1 MKAGKLVSVGEME
14 LSSGEVTPELESDK
28 GYKYLGIL
36 EANDIMHTGLKDKTQ
51 KEQYWRVRQV
61 TSLKLTGENTIRATA
76 NSLAVSF
83 VRCSVGILKW
93 TKHELEVMIRKARKT
108 IIMNGM

>member
-1 MKAGKLVSVGEME
+1 M
-14 LSSGEVTPELESDK
+14 
-28 GYKYLGIL
+28 
-36 EANDIMHTGLKDKTQ
+36 
-51 KEQYWRVRQV
+51 
-61 TSLKLTGENTIRATA
+61 TSLKLNGENTIRATA

-83 VRCSVGILKW
+83 VRCRVGILKW